1 MNLSAEEVA
10 ELPPGVVTVTS
21 TVPLP
26 AGEVA
31 VIDVEVFTVKV
42 VAAIVPNLTPDA
54 PVKLV
59 PVTVTDVPPP
69 LGPEAGLI
77 MVTVGAKA

>member
-1 MNLSAEEVA
+1 M
-10 ELPPGVVTVTS
+10 PPVVVTVTS

-31 VIDVEVFTVKV
+31 VIDVALFTVNDE
-42 VAAIVPNLTPDA
+42 ALAPPNFTAVA

-59 PVTVTDVPPP
+59 PDRATDVPPAA
-69 LGPEAGLI
+69 GPVPGESAVTAGGEI
-77 MVTVGAKA
+77 

>member
-1 MNLSAEEVA
+1 M
-10 ELPPGVVTVTS
+10 
-21 TVPLP
+21 
-26 AGEVA
+26 
-31 VIDVEVFTVKV
+31 IDVEVFTVKV
-42 VAAIVPNLTPDA
+42 VAAVVPNFTPDA

-77 MVTVGAKA
+77 MVTVGARA